1 MALISKKTFRK
12 WARPLTERGLTLEN
26 VELMAESGNGII
38 LKPRQR
44 IENGYSIEGQTVS
57 FNVGVVWLDG
67 STVPIKGNKKPG
79 DIVTLPF
86 GSINREPQVIYCE
99 VNFACASSP
108 NFFSFEG
115 LPEDYDIEFFTAN
128 KVVIGAGTSGVDN
141 IPDHALF
148 GVVSKKIWEEGEE
161 VEGVVESFVRLD
173 SLFDTGTGET
183 VPGFLR
189 KQVGTITWIDADPPT
204 IPTGF
209 WSAQPLSAQFDP
221 SGETNASRLI
231 SFNLSAQASE
241 ENGWENYLP
250 SLGLY

>member
-44 IENGYSIEGQTVS
+44 IENGGYSVEGGRVF

-86 GSINREPQVIYCE
+86 ESNNREPKVIYCE
-99 VNFACASSP
+99 VNFTCASSP

-115 LPEDYDIEFFTAN
+115 VPEDYDIEFFTAN
-128 KVVIGAGTSGVDN
+128 KVVIGAGTSGFGN

-148 GVVSKKIWEEGEE
+148 GVVSKKIWDEGIEE
-161 VEGVVESFVRLD
+161 EGVVESFTALY
-173 SLFDTGTGET
+173 SFFDTNTGDT

-204 IPTGF
+204 IPVGF
-209 WSAQPLSAQFDP
+209 WSAEYLNPQFDP
-221 SGETNASRLI
+221 SRII
-231 SFNLSAQASE
+231 SFNLSAQVSE
-241 ENGWENYLP
+241 ENGWENYLS
-250 SLGLY
+250 SLSLY